1 MPTLNLSSR
10 EYRTLKTVLSRT
22 SRTSRTSRVT
32 AARYGALEKMAKQ
45 FRRGKVSPGVKEMQ
59 QLEKVANDAAAYKY
73 GGIGK
78 PVDVSEDVGD
88 LISFFWLAMDEFI
101 GEEQWDD
108 LDWGE
113 RADLFEELVDE
124 HI

>member
-10 EYRTLKTVLSRT
+10 EYRTLKTVL

-45 FRRGKVSPGVKEMQ
+45 FRRGSVSPGVKEMQ
-59 QLEKVANDAAAYKY
+59 QLEEVANKSAAHKY

-78 PVDVSEDVGD
+78 PVNVSEDVGD